1 MNLVHA
7 KPLSHMEY
15 KNDKIKGNISQTPH
29 ILISDVLLS
38 YKSQL
43 KAIVVYSPAVIL
55 LWDCV

>member
-1 MNLVHA
+1 
-7 KPLSHMEY
+7 MEY

-43 KAIVVYSPAVIL
+43 KAILLFIPLLVIL
-55 LWDCV
+55 LRDCVWHQLHLLLL